1 MSITLSAGLRNGVN
15 ALQDLDTVITKT
27 NVRLQT
33 GKKVNSAIDNAA
45 SFFAAR
51 AFSKEARD
59 LGVLLDRQTQAIENV
74 NKALKAI
81 DNVSKLIESAQSLA
95 KQAVVSTDSVARNAL
110 NTQVA
115 SLLTQAARQFS
126 DASFNG
132 KNLLVGDRFTGVA
145 AGALTAAIKTAATLQ
160 VATSTEA
167 TNFTFVQLDPQD
179 VRLGEATGLNLAI
192 AANGQKVTGIGTAGV
207 TIDVQSATIWD
218 ATLAGDTAINA
229 FIAGSVTALQR
240 LQTVGANLATNA
252 QVLELRQQ
260 FTKDSIRINNG
271 SSDYLVL
278 ADINEEGANLTSLQT
293 RQQLAVQA
301 LSLASRSDQAI
312 LRLF

>member
-1 MSITLSAGLRNGVN
+1 MSVSLSAGLRNGVN
-15 ALQDLDTVITKT
+15 ALQDLDTTIRNT
-27 NVRLQT
+27 NNRLQT

-45 SFFAAR
+45 SYFAAA

-59 LGVLLDRQTQAIENV
+59 LSGLLDRQTQAIENV

-81 DNVSKLIESAQSLA
+81 DNVGKLIESAQSLA
-95 KQAVVSTDSVARNAL
+95 KQAVVSTDSVARNNL

-115 SLLTQAARQFS
+115 GLLTQAVRQFS
-126 DASFNG
+126 DAGFNG
-132 KNLLVGDRFTGVA
+132 KNLLVGERTNGVA
-145 AGALTAAIKTAATLQ
+145 AGALTAAIKAGATLT

-167 TNFTFVQLDPQD
+167 TGFTFVQLDFQD
-179 VRLGEATGLNLAI
+179 VRVSEATGLNLAI
-192 AANGQKVTGIGTAGV
+192 AANGQKVTGIGTAAV
-207 TIDVQSATIWD
+207 TIDVQSATVWD
-218 ATLAGDTAINA
+218 ATAAGDTAINA
-229 FIAGSVTALQR
+229 FITSSVTALQR
-240 LQTVGANLATNA
+240 LQTTGSALAVNA
-252 QVLELRQQ
+252 QVLTLRQQ

-271 SSDYLVL
+271 SADYLTL

-301 LSLASRSDQAI
+301 LSLASRSDSAI